1 MSFKIHTSF
10 MDSGL
15 DAAQV
20 EQHIGDVLDEAVS
33 GSDRQKVLSHFYQT
47 LAQDEE
53 QLLKHRQV
61 VAQAKRVLSAKSLL
75 HRFDFS
81 KHPGLFNV
89 DGSDRWTRMK
99 AKLSTDGEDVRGK
112 AGLVISEQV
121 YINGDN
127 IMLDGIS
134 SGSAVDGTLTC
145 GTTCNG
151 TLRIQGS
158 GVHVRGIHFKS
169 ADQYMVEFI
178 TAASN
183 ITLEDCIFECTGGA
197 DTRFWYGADADD
209 PSVVGGIVSGNCTIK
224 NCLVKNF
231 TSWML
236 IDFNT
241 SSSVPST
248 ALDTVSILDNKFV
261 NCAGSIAARG
271 KADDPMKLFDCR
283 RNVFEY
289 GSAQHALFWS
299 AVEANEVRR
308 VICTDNT
315 ATGVKSGSRG
325 FLQAWSKHDLDWE
338 LMFKDNTV
346 SGFIYGLQLAISSGF
361 KNPDYTSDRHLIR
374 SEAGK
379 FTNVDYGMSLNY
391 PWDSG
396 TFAPDNS
403 ARFPSQPTHSFAD
416 GLTVVAN

>member
-99 AKLSTDGEDVRGK
+99 AKLSTNGEDVRGK

-169 ADQYMVEFI
+169 ADQNMVEFT

-183 ITLEDCIFECTGGA
+183 ITLEDCIFECTGGVLVWCG
-197 DTRFWYGADADD
+197 RRRPERRRGHRVRELHHKKLPGEEFHLVDADRLQHL
-209 PSVVGGIVSGNCTIK
+209 VVGPHDRAGHG
-224 NCLVKNF
+224 
-231 TSWML
+231 
-236 IDFNT
+236 
-241 SSSVPST
+241 
-248 ALDTVSILDNKFV
+248 LDPGQQV
-261 NCAGSIAARG
+261 
-271 KADDPMKLFDCR
+271 
-283 RNVFEY
+283 
-289 GSAQHALFWS
+289 
-299 AVEANEVRR
+299 
-308 VICTDNT
+308 
-315 ATGVKSGSRG
+315 
-325 FLQAWSKHDLDWE
+325 
-338 LMFKDNTV
+338 
-346 SGFIYGLQLAISSGF
+346 
-361 KNPDYTSDRHLIR
+361 
-374 SEAGK
+374 
-379 FTNVDYGMSLNY
+379 
-391 PWDSG
+391 
-396 TFAPDNS
+396 
-403 ARFPSQPTHSFAD
+403 
-416 GLTVVAN
+416 